1 MTLGSW
7 KGVPVKDVSPTQ
19 AIAGA
24 QLSEAE
30 VAVRTGRHGRRTNRL
45 TPYLFLLIPI
55 LLLIVFT
62 YIPIANMISYSFVK
76 WDGLSPVKRFIGLD
90 NYVEVFTRPEL
101 FGVFIVSVFYIVG
114 AFAQMAVAL
123 YLATMLSFKVR
134 FRTLFKGIIFF
145 PYLINGVAISFIFL
159 YVFRPDGVLDSL
171 LGVAGV
177 IETPLWLGD
186 RDYVN
191 YSLASVSVWRYMG
204 LNFVLFLGAIQS
216 IPSETMESAEIDGA
230 SRWQLFRYLI
240 VPGIRP
246 VIGLSFILAIAGS
259 LSVFEIP
266 YVMLRGANGSATF
279 VIQTV
284 QTAFQHQKFGLAS
297 AMAVVLLVLIL
308 VVTWIQRRVVRD
320 ERAELI

>member
-1 MTLGSW
+1 M
-7 KGVPVKDVSPTQ
+7 KDLSTSQ
-19 AIAGA
+19 AMAGA
-24 QLSEAE
+24 PASEAG
-30 VAVRTGRHGRRTNRL
+30 VAIRLDRKPRRASSL

-62 YIPIANMISYSFVK
+62 YIPIANMVSYSFVK
-76 WDGLSPVKRFIGLD
+76 WDGLSPVKKFIGLD

-101 FGVFIVSVFYIVG
+101 FGVFFVSLYYFIGSFV
-114 AFAQMAVAL
+114 QMAIAL
-123 YLATMLSFKVR
+123 YLATMLSFKIR
-134 FRTLFKGIIFF
+134 FRNAFKGFIFF

-171 LGVAGV
+171 LATVGLAD
-177 IETPLWLGD
+177 TPLWLGD

-191 YSLASVSVWRYMG
+191 YSLTSVSVWRYLG

-216 IPSETMESAEIDGA
+216 IPPETIESAEIDGA

-246 VIGLSFILAIAGS
+246 VISLSFILAIAGS
-259 LSVFEIP
+259 LAVFEIP

-308 VVTWIQRRVVRD
+308 VVTWIQRRIVPD
-320 ERAELI
+320 EKAELI